1 MLLLCT
7 EIPFYM
13 NFWQY
18 KSKLQMHLP
27 QWYQLII
34 LIAYQMPYIVW
45 EKTQTFIVLLSIKSP
60 LKYMK
65 NKFHMLQKK
74 L

>member
-7 EIPFYM
+7 EIHLYM

-27 QWYQLII
+27 QCYQLII
-34 LIAYQMPYIVW
+34 LIAYQIHS
-45 EKTQTFIVLLSIKSP
+45 KTALYCMK
-60 LKYMK
+60 KYTDIYCIAE
-65 NKFHMLQKK
+65 H
-74 L
+74 